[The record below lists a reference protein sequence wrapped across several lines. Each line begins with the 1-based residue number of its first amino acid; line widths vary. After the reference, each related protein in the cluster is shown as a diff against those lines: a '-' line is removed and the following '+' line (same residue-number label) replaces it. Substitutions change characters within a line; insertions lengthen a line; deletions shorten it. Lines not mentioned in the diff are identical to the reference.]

1 MGITLRIIFLLLFAS
16 VLLIN
21 CKSKKREVDPDSSE
35 YSYLY
40 SHHRD
45 MEKMLTKEVWIADFK
60 KEVYYRLLKLGYK
73 NDPKLLSVLFDD
85 VDISHYDP
93 YYGIVYLPSLINV
106 DKYLKQ
112 EYEDIIQDSIVTSK
126 GFTPQPGKRVLNK
139 TLDFYTSKLLDSLA
153 KEEYKKWRKLPQS
166 KRDSIYGLIA
176 G

>member
-1 MGITLRIIFLLLFAS
+1 MGITLRIIFLLLFAN

-21 CKSKKREVDPDSSE
+21 CKSKKREVVPDSSK

-45 MEKMLTKEVWIADFK
+45 MEEMLTQEVWITDFK
-60 KEVYYRLLKLGYK
+60 KIAYYDLLKLGYK
-73 NDPKLLSVLFDD
+73 NDPKLLHVLFDD
-85 VDISHYDP
+85 VDISYYTP
-93 YYGIVYLPSLINV
+93 YYGIIYSPSLRNI

-112 EYEDIIQDSIVTSK
+112 EYKDIIQDSIMKSK
-126 GFTPQPGKRVLNK
+126 GFIPQPGKRVLDK
-139 TLDFYTSKLLDSLA
+139 ALDFYTSKLLDSLA